1 MPAPTM
7 TLLIAPDGRVR
18 VSLHDSNDAQ
28 MGPPREIAANLDWR
42 LADFVNAVQAIAGQ
56 KLAALK
62 ATTVERTTDGDPTI
76 AVDGAHGEQ
85 VR

>member
-18 VSLHDSNDAQ
+18 VSLHDSNGAQ

-42 LADFVNAVQAIAGQ
+42 LGAFVDAVQAIAGQ
-56 KLAALK
+56 KLASLK
-62 ATTVERTTDGDPTI
+62 ATTAGPDGEP
-76 AVDGAHGEQ
+76 VLDGAHGEQ